1 MLCIIVWIWSAPF
14 TKASVLITWFLG
26 AKELA
31 QQLRV
36 LALKEDLGSLPR
48 SYIVVHNSATPVSEY
63 AVLSSASAGTKSTLV
78 A

>member
-31 QQLRV
+31 QQLRALDT
-36 LALKEDLGSLPR
+36 LAKDPD
-48 SYIVVHNSATPVSEY
+48 
-63 AVLSSASAGTKSTLV
+63 
-78 A
+78 